1 MILLDNLHKNPL
13 LIILSLSFL
22 IVSCIPGKSLV
33 YQPEAPG
40 GRVVSA
46 HCPPDES
53 FLLFEANEVVV
64 GVRAKTPWD
73 NKIIVN
79 ITFEV
84 PEGKTVILEDQQIE
98 VLEGEQIFAKVDVQR
113 ISDDFQ
119 TGAPM
124 PGKTEWKLFKQITMY
139 GTTKHAYY
147 TFNATIPV
155 LGKEYFYI
163 KLPCFLV
170 NNVRWN
176 LPLIKFTLIEKFS
189 LHPLNC

>member
-1 MILLDNLHKNPL
+1 MILSGNLRGNPL
-13 LIILSLSFL
+13 LIILSLSIL
-22 IVSCIPGKSLV
+22 VVSCIPGTSLV

-53 FLLFEANEVVV
+53 FLLFEESEVVV

-84 PEGKTVILEDQQIE
+84 PEGKTVILENQHIE
-98 VLEGEQIFAKVDVQR
+98 VLEGEQIFAKSNLRR
-113 ISDDFQ
+113 ISDEFS

-147 TFNATIPV
+147 TFIATIPV
-155 LGKEYFYI
+155 IGEEYFNI